1 MRGREIPTKGK
12 HGVAT
17 FDILIDGSVVN
28 PEYEVVSITITKEV
42 NKIPMAKIVFK
53 DGGAPE
59 ETFKISEDEEF
70 LPGKSISIKLG
81 HDSKNEEL
89 FKGIIVKHGIKVR
102 EGGET
107 QLVLDCRDEAI
118 KMTLGRHNYYY
129 EELKDSEI
137 IEEIIGRYSGL
148 DKDVEATK
156 VKHLEMVQH
165 HITDWDF
172 MMLRAEANGKLV
184 TVDDGKIIIKKP
196 KTSGKEALSVLFG
209 STIISFEAEMDG
221 RSQWASVEAKSWDY
235 ANQDLF
241 ENSVDSV
248 SIKELGNVEG
258 SDLASDIS
266 PEQFELRHSGQV
278 IEEELQEW
286 TKGTLQKSRLSK
298 IRGRAKFTGFGK
310 IKPGEMIQLQ
320 GLGSRFNGKAFVSG
334 VYQELKSGIWITQAQ
349 FGLDPTP
356 FSELHKDV
364 IAPPAAGLISPIH
377 GLQIGKVVQLQEDPE
392 GENRIL
398 VRLPIIDNSANGVWA
413 RVATL
418 DAGENRGSFFLPEID
433 DEVIVG
439 FLNDDPREAIVLGM
453 VNSSA
458 KPAPIEAQDDNHEKA
473 IVTRSGMRVHFHD
486 ETKTITIDTPEGN
499 KVVLDE
505 DTTSITVQDQNDNSI
520 VLNDAGIV
528 MKSPFD
534 IAIEADGK
542 IDVKAGADIT
552 IGGVNIK
559 ASADSAM
566 EIKGATTK
574 LTADGV
580 NEIKGSVVNIN

>member
-1 MRGREIPTKGK
+1 MKNREIPEEGK
-12 HGVAT
+12 SGVAT
-17 FDILIDGSVVN
+17 FDILIDDTVVD
-28 PEYEVVSITITKEV
+28 PGYEVIAISITKEV
-42 NKIPMAKIVFK
+42 NKIPTAKIILK
-53 DGGAPE
+53 DGNAPE

-70 LPGKSISIKLG
+70 LPGKPIAVKIG
-81 HDSKNEEL
+81 YDSKNDVL
-89 FKGIIVKHGIKVR
+89 FKGIIVKQGIKVR
-102 EGGET
+102 ETGET
-107 QLVLDCRDEAI
+107 QLILECRDEAI

-129 EELKDSEI
+129 EESKDSEI
-137 IEEIIGRYSGL
+137 IEEIIGRYSDL
-148 DKDVEATK
+148 KKDVEQTTI
-156 VKHLEMVQH
+156 KHLEMVQH
-165 HITDWDF
+165 HIADWDF
-172 MMLRAEANGKLV
+172 MMLRAEANGKIV
-184 TVDDGKIIIKKP
+184 VVDDGKISVKKP
-196 KTSGKEALSVLFG
+196 KTSGKEALAVLFG
-209 STIISFEAEMDG
+209 STLISFEAEMDG
-221 RSQWASVEAKSWDY
+221 RNQWDSVEAQAWDY
-235 ANQDLF
+235 AKQALF
-241 ENSVDSV
+241 ENKVDSV
-248 SIKELGNVEG
+248 KVDELGNVKG
-258 SDLASDIS
+258 KDLASDIS

-286 TKGTLQKSRLSK
+286 AKATLQKSRLSK
-298 IRGRAKFTGFGK
+298 IRGRAKFKGFGK
-310 IKPGEMIQLQ
+310 IKPGKLIELQ
-320 GLGSRFNGKAFVSG
+320 GLGARFNGKAFVSG
-334 VYQELKSGIWITQAQ
+334 VYQEVKDGSWITHAQ

-356 FSELHKDV
+356 FSEMHKDI

-377 GLQIGKVVQLQEDPE
+377 GLQIGKVVKLQEDPE

-398 VRLPIIDNSANGVWA
+398 VRLPIIDNKANGVWA
-413 RVATL
+413 RVSTL

-453 VNSSA
+453 LNSSA
-458 KPAPIEAQDDNHEKA
+458 KPAPIEAKDENHEKA

-505 DTTSITVQDQNDNSI
+505 ETTSITVQDQNDNSI

-559 ASADSAM
+559 ATADSGM